1 MTVTIETEARDGVI
15 GQHELVTY
23 VASLVLADLEAFAEE
38 SYGRMD
44 ALEARQ
50 NAGEAL
56 TTEELEELERDLAV
70 SELLDRDGRFHPWVQ
85 ERVLALPTRKAL
97 RERIGAF

>member
-1 MTVTIETEARDGVI
+1 MTVTIETRTGQTVI

-50 NAGEAL
+50 NAG
-56 TTEELEELERDLAV
+56 
-70 SELLDRDGRFHPWVQ
+70 DRFCQRLFPVGPAQSQSGCRC
-85 ERVLALPTRKAL
+85 
-97 RERIGAF
+97 